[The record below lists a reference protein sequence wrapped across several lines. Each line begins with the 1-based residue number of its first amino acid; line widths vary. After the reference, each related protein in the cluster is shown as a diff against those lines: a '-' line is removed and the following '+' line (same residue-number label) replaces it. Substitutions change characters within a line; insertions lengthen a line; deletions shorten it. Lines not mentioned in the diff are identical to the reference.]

1 MVGTQVVVMLCDPV
15 RRLVSHWNYRKYIW
29 EWDRIANTSHE
40 SLRGT
45 VRRQIAELPHWIR
58 DHHPDRNYQ
67 SGILELDGEVSPS
80 PVGCRFPFSCISM
93 QHSDALPQDS
103 HGILTLVA
111 GGLYAV
117 AMERLLNIFPS
128 EQVLVLDKS
137 EYSSNPRTV
146 IYRVEEFLGLQHHDF
161 PDKVIEWKAN
171 INLQGSGRHDDRT
184 SDACLAQFCLVVRTS

>member
-67 SGILELDGEVSPS
+67 SGILELDGE
-80 PVGCRFPFSCISM
+80 
-93 QHSDALPQDS
+93 DS

>member
-45 VRRQIAELPHWIR
+45 VRRQIAELVNFSLPLCLATAGLIFFHFLLSQPHWIR

-67 SGILELDGEVSPS
+67 SGILELDGE
-80 PVGCRFPFSCISM
+80 
-93 QHSDALPQDS
+93 DS